1 MNPVVH
7 FELPC
12 DDRERVARFY
22 RQAFGWKME
31 MLGPEMGNYVLA
43 TTAQTDARPDVPRG
57 SINGG
62 IFTRTPDMPPMHPSV
77 VIGVGDIRA
86 AMQAVR
92 DAGGEVQGEPMEI
105 PGVGQYV
112 SFLDTERNRLSMM
125 QPLQSLHPRS

>member
-112 SFLDTERNRLSMM
+112 SFLDTERNRLSTM